1 VEAIM
6 SLADLTTIFDQLR
19 FLRPDWFYG
28 FLPLIVFI
36 VLMRKRRTASRSWK
50 TVCDARLL
58 PHVLMQGGGGN
69 TSRLPLLLIAIATS
83 LSLVALAGPVWK
95 KLPQP
100 VFREASALVIALDL
114 SQSMNA
120 TDIKPTRLERAKLKL
135 LDMLDAHS
143 NGQTAL
149 IVYAATAFT
158 VTPLTDDTNT
168 IRNLVPTLTTD
179 LMPAQGSNAAA
190 ALKQAS
196 DLLRQAGIA
205 NGDVLLV
212 TDGLGPSDR
221 AAIEKTHAEG
231 HRVSILGVGTAEGS
245 PIPLSGGF
253 LKDASGAIVIPRLHT
268 KDLQQAALRGGG
280 LYVGMRVDDAD
291 INRLE
296 KLFDSARNSHRTKDT
311 DLSADT
317 WREEG
322 PWLLLPVLLLVML
335 WPRRGWLLLL
345 TICVLPLPQPAYA
358 SDFGLDL
365 DHLWRSPDQQGM
377 HAFEAGDAKQA
388 AEHFNDPQWKAAAAY
403 RAGDYAK
410 ANELLKQATS
420 SEDNYNRG
428 NALARMGNYPEAV
441 AAYKKALEM
450 DANNKDARYNLDL
463 VKKQMQQQ
471 KQNSQSDKSK
481 QDDQQS
487 QDQQSQDQQQQ
498 SGESSDQKNKQKQD
512 SNQKSADQ
520 QNSEQKNSDQQNKG
534 EESQASDQAN
544 DQAGKQ
550 SENPAEQN
558 PQGKD
563 KSTEEDK
570 QQNGQQ
576 PSNPEQDKFGDE
588 SKKDEQQRFAEQMK
602 NEQQQ
607 KAEDDNDN
615 KEEQQ
620 PDDAQVSEQQEPAN
634 ESMAEA
640 RDSDN
645 APMTEDEH
653 ASEQLLR
660 RIPDDPGGLM
670 RRKFIYQ
677 YRQMPNQT
685 DSEQPW

>member
-1 VEAIM
+1 VNA
-6 SLADLTTIFDQLR
+6 LTDLLPMLDQLR

-28 FLPLIVFI
+28 FLPLLVFI
-36 VLMRKRRTASRSWK
+36 VLMRKHNTASRSWK
-50 TVCDARLL
+50 SVCDARLL
-58 PHVLMQGGGGN
+58 PHVLAQDGDGGDR
-69 TSRLPLLLIAIATS
+69 RLPLLLIAIAAS

-100 VFREASALVIALDL
+100 VFREASALVIGLDL

-120 TDIKPTRLERAKLKL
+120 TDIKPSRLERAKLKL
-135 LDMLDAHS
+135 LDMLDAHRQ
-143 NGQTAL
+143 GQTAL
-149 IVYAATAFT
+149 VVYAATAFT

-168 IRNLVPTLTTD
+168 IRNLVPTLTTE

-190 ALKQAS
+190 ALTKAS
-196 DLLRQAGIA
+196 ELLRQAGIA
-205 NGDVLLV
+205 SGDVLLI

-221 AAIEKTHAEG
+221 AAIEKIHAEG
-231 HRVSILGVGTAEGS
+231 HRVSILGVGTADGS

-253 LKDASGAIVIPRLHT
+253 LKDAGGAIVIPRLQAKT
-268 KDLQQAALRGGG
+268 LQQAALAGGG
-280 LYVGMRVDDAD
+280 LYTGMRVDDSD

-296 KLFDSARNSHRTKDT
+296 KLFDSARNSSRTEDT

-335 WPRRGWLLLL
+335 WPRRGWLLLIA
-345 TICVLPLPQPAYA
+345 ICVLPLPQPAWA
-358 SDFGLDL
+358 LDL
-365 DHLWRSPDQQGM
+365 DHLWRSPDQKGM
-377 HAFEAGDAKQA
+377 HAFEAGDARQA
-388 AEHFNDPQWKAAAAY
+388 AEHFNDPKWKAAALY

-410 ANELLKQATS
+410 ASELLKQANS
-420 SEDNYNRG
+420 SEDSYNRG

-441 AAYKKALEM
+441 AAYQKALEL
-450 DANNKDARYNLDL
+450 DANNADARYNLDL

-471 KQNSQSDKSK
+471 NQQNSQSDQNS

-487 QDQQSQDQQQQ
+487 QNQQQ
-498 SGESSDQKNKQKQD
+498 SGESSGQQDQDRQD
-512 SNQKSADQ
+512 SNEQNKDQ
-520 QNSEQKNSDQQNKG
+520 QQQEQNASNQQNANQQNQG
-534 EESQASDQAN
+534 DQSQAGDQSEDQTG

-550 SENPAEQN
+550 SDDTAEQN
-558 PQGKD
+558 RQA
-563 KSTEEDK
+563 EDK
-570 QQNGQQ
+570 TSEQQAGQQ
-576 PSNPEQDKFGDE
+576 GTGPDEEKFGDK
-588 SKKDEQQRFAEQMK
+588 SSHDEQQRFAEQMQQ
-602 NEQQQ
+602 EQ
-607 KAEDDNDN
+607 
-615 KEEQQ
+615 QQ
-620 PDDAQVSEQQEPAN
+620 PDDNSEDDQQQDRQKTDDAQISDSPDQAT
-634 ESMAEA
+634 SMAEI
-640 RDSDN
+640 RENDD